1 MNRRTEMPYKAKL
14 QGKEAQHDRS
24 PRIVKYGKW
33 YGCIREVRA
42 LIRGDLS

>member
-1 MNRRTEMPYKAKL
+1 MSRRTEMSYKASL

-24 PRIVKYGKW
+24 PWIVKYGKW
-33 YGCIREVRA
+33 RGCIGEVHA